1 MLRTKFDK
9 LLFAVA
15 GILCIAVAAVFIA
28 DRLKQRSPVGNFEIH
43 SKSDSTDEELLLS
56 AELPGRKESPTD
68 DDATDKSEPTAP
80 DHKGRNTES
89 LSPSIITD
97 IESEGAMPA
106 YDGQSGIPA
115 ENDSNWVSC
124 DLVRYTSMNT
134 RLRSAASTEEGE
146 VIDVLPLGEKIN
158 VTAQNDSWSQVL
170 DSQGRK
176 GYILSELLVKD
187 EPAAA
192 NSVSVNRTRYSSGDL
207 RLREKP
213 GKDGAYMLT
222 IPAGTKL
229 TELTVLGSW
238 SQVQMSDGLKGYV
251 NNEYLT
257 ANRPP
262 TNGTS
267 AGTPEK
273 TSKPVSTEN
282 SANAPTASK
291 PADDGFVTDKKTLYA
306 TAALNVRSGP
316 GTGYSKMGSVSKGT
330 KVTQL
335 SRKGSWSK
343 IKLDDGSTGYVMS
356 SYLSASKPVQE
367 TSPPAAKPTE
377 GSGNTSE
384 STTDIKIKLTA
395 DERRDTAAL
404 LYLEGGATSRACQKM
419 ITEVIFNQWKLRG
432 GSLTDTLFAPSLFTV
447 AHRIKSTAPKDLQYE
462 IVDEVC
468 RDGVSIPSDIL
479 YFRSNYY
486 HSFGTPYTKIGNIYF
501 SGK

>member
-1 MLRTKFDK
+1 
-9 LLFAVA
+9 
-15 GILCIAVAAVFIA
+15 
-28 DRLKQRSPVGNFEIH
+28 
-43 SKSDSTDEELLLS
+43 
-56 AELPGRKESPTD
+56 
-68 DDATDKSEPTAP
+68 
-80 DHKGRNTES
+80 
-89 LSPSIITD
+89 
-97 IESEGAMPA
+97 
-106 YDGQSGIPA
+106 
-115 ENDSNWVSC
+115 
-124 DLVRYTSMNT
+124 
-134 RLRSAASTEEGE
+134 EEGE

-170 DSQGRK
+170 DSQGRE

-187 EPAAA
+187 EPPAA
-192 NSVSVNRTRYSSGDL
+192 NSVTVNRTRYSSDDL
-207 RLREKP
+207 RLRERP
-213 GKDGAYMLT
+213 GTDGAYMLT

-251 NNEYLT
+251 NNEFLT
-257 ANRPP
+257 ANRPQ

-273 TSKPVSTEN
+273 TSKPAGTEN

-306 TAALNVRSGP
+306 TATLNVRSGP
-316 GTGYSKMGSVSKGT
+316 GTGYSKMSSVSKGT

-343 IKLDDGSTGYVMS
+343 VKLDDGRTGYVMS
-356 SYLSASKPVQE
+356 SYLSASKPIQE
-367 TSPPAAKPTE
+367 TSPPTSKPTE

-447 AHRIKSTAPKDLQYE
+447 AHRIKSTTPKALQYE